1 MDMNRPVTTCPR
13 MRCWNAI
20 RPSVPACRRRKPR
33 NRLERYGENK
43 LAEGRKKTA
52 LEVFID
58 QFKDLIVW
66 ILIAAA
72 VISILSGQ
80 GESSLV
86 IFAVLILNAVLGTV
100 QYLKAEKSLE
110 SLKAMSSPSATLLRG
125 GIKVQV
131 PSPEVVP
138 GDILLLEAG
147 DLITADARILE
158 SWSVKINESSLTGES
173 EAVEKTADVIPEENG
188 GAG

>member
-1 MDMNRPVTTCPR
+1 
-13 MRCWNAI
+13 MRFWTGI
-20 RPSVPACRRRKPR
+20 PPSAPAFRREEAQ

-43 LAEGRKKTA
+43 LAEGKKKTA
-52 LEVFID
+52 LQVFLD

-110 SLKAMSSPSATLLRG
+110 SLKAMSSPTATCSGAASRCRCPPQKWCPV
-125 GIKVQV
+125 ISCCWR
-131 PSPEVVP
+131 PATSSPPMP
-138 GDILLLEAG
+138 GFWRAI
-147 DLITADARILE
+147 R
-158 SWSVKINESSLTGES
+158 
-173 EAVEKTADVIPEENG
+173 
-188 GAG
+188 